1 MEEKTKKLIQKV
13 GINMLLGG
21 IMIGLFVFLIEYFT
35 HGLGGYLAGVLPLLT
50 LYMLTYTYIYGTH
63 KQMVGVAWTASISS
77 SIYIMFC
84 IIFALMSTYLCV
96 NRGLNLAISLIVS
109 IGVWIVLNYLLVMKI
124 LPKFDIYLLDKT
136 KGIEMGESLIDKV
149 NCEKLK

>member
-13 GINMLLGG
+13 GVNMLLGG
-21 IMIGLFVFLIEYFT
+21 IMIGLFVFLVEYFT

-63 KQMVGVAWTASISS
+63 KELVGIAWTASISS
-77 SIYIMFC
+77 LIYITFC
-84 IIFALMSTYLCV
+84 ITFALMSTYLCV
-96 NRGLNLAISLIVS
+96 KKGLNLVVSLIVS
-109 IGVWIVLNYLLVMKI
+109 IGVWILLNYLLVMII
-124 LPKFDIYLLDKT
+124 LPKFNVYLLDKT
-136 KGIEMGESLIDKV
+136 KGIEIGESLIDKV